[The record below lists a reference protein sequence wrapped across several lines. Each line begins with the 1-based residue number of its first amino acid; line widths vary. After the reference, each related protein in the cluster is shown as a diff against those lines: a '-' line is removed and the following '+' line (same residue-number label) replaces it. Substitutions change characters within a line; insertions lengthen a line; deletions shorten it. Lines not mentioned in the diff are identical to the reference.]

1 MKGESEHDRR
11 DDPSRRAVLRL
22 GGAGVAVTLSAPA
35 LAQLL
40 LHAGC
45 QPPETETGDVDED
58 GWLALTVTDH
68 PDLGIA
74 GGLVLIEVG
83 DSGRTL
89 VIVRLDD
96 EGTFAALDAE
106 CTHAGCLVDAY
117 DLDQG
122 LLVCPC
128 HASTFLADG
137 GVVDGPAT
145 LPLESFATEFDGEV
159 LRVDVRDL

>member
-1 MKGESEHDRR
+1 MKGERNHRPG
-11 DDPSRRAVLRL
+11 DPSRRAVLRL
-22 GGAGVAVTLSAPA
+22 GGAGVAAAISAPA

-40 LHAGC
+40 FQAGC

-58 GWLALTVTDH
+58 GWLTLALADH
-68 PDLGIA
+68 PDLHIA

-89 VIVRLDD
+89 VVVRID
-96 EGTFAALDAE
+96 EDGTFVALDAE

-117 DLDQG
+117 DMDQG

-128 HASTFLADG
+128 HASTFLPDG
-137 GVVDGPAT
+137 DVVDGPAMVA
-145 LPLESFATEFDGEV
+145 LESFVTEFDGEV